1 MSINYG
7 INGIRENNMI
17 IRLSFKDIEDMIKN
31 KLPMNGIDSSFHWN
45 LDNKDFDKESISK
58 YDIILEIS
66 GPCV

>member
-45 LDNKDFDKESISK
+45 PDNKDFDKESISK